1 MLGLPAQVKIVE
13 VGPRD
18 GLQNEAAVVPT
29 EVKAEYLRRLAAAG
43 LPEIEA
49 TSFVHPRRIP
59 QLADAEQ
66 LLADCGL
73 SPARNQSVPNP
84 GNPLSAVRNPRLSAL
99 VPNVRGLERALQT
112 GISRIAVFTAASETF
127 TRQNIGMTIAES
139 LAVFREV
146 AEKAR
151 AAGLTV
157 RGYVSTCWVCPY
169 EGEVPAEAVRQIA
182 EALLEMGA
190 DEVSLG
196 DTVGAA
202 VPTEV
207 AERLAF
213 LETSLPQD
221 RLALHFHDTSGTA
234 LANVFAA
241 LQRGYATFD
250 SSAGGLGGCPY
261 APGAAGNLAT
271 EDLLYMLHRMGI
283 QTGVSL
289 EAVAE
294 ASAYLEPHLS
304 HPLPSRQYQRLR
316 SAQVPREEGG
326 RMEEWKGG

>member
-1 MLGLPAQVKIVE
+1 MQGLPERVKVVE

-18 GLQNEAAVVPT
+18 GLQNEPGIVPT
-29 EVKAEYLRRLAAAG
+29 EIKAAYVRRLARAG
-43 LPEIEA
+43 LLEIEV

-66 LLADCGL
+66 LLGDLGAAAGDGD
-73 SPARNQSVPNP
+73 A
-84 GNPLSAVRNPRLSAL
+84 RLSAL
-99 VPNVRGLERALQT
+99 VPNEQGLERALRT
-112 GISRIAVFTAASETF
+112 GIPRIAVFTAASESF
-127 TRQNIGMTIAES
+127 TRQNIGMTVEES
-139 LAVFREV
+139 LAAFRPVV
-146 AEKAR
+146 AGAR

-169 EGEVPAEAVRQIA
+169 EGEVPVEPVLRVA

-207 AERLAF
+207 AERLSM
-213 LETSLPQD
+213 LEAQLPKE

-241 LQRGYATFD
+241 LQMGFATFD

-283 QTGVSL
+283 ETGVSL
-289 EAVAE
+289 EGVVE
-294 ASAYLEPHLS
+294 ASAFLEPHLG
-304 HPLPSRQYQRLR
+304 HALPSRQYRRLVSGKA
-316 SAQVPREEGG
+316 SAESAP
-326 RMEEWKGG
+326 